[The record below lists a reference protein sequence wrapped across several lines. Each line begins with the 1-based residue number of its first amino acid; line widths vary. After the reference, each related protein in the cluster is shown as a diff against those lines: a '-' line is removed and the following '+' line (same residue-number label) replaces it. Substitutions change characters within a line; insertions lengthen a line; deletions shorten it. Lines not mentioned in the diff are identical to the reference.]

1 MFPFV
6 YGFTWDTGNVIF
18 LGLFFSVVVVIG
30 TTVAVALRRAIDD
43 FKLHK
48 QEVIRWESDFHDL
61 PSAARKCRHEFTGEF
76 KQRTCDNRFDCRDCI
91 THAKLV
97 AHSAEAGARGE
108 IAGEG
113 NQKLFGFDM
122 PLDRMYHRGH
132 TWVHQE
138 EDGTVTVGIDDL
150 GSRLVGTPDS
160 LELPAPG
167 TKVLAY
173 GTGWH
178 MKKNGTDIRVVA
190 PIDGEV
196 IETGNTDKGWYL
208 RLKPFG
214 EKADT
219 RHLLRGNEVKPW
231 LMREMERLQ
240 LVLAVEG
247 VGSSLADGGEPVKD
261 FAKSYPSADWDMV
274 LGEMFLEP

>member
-6 YGFTWDTGNVIF
+6 YGFTWDTGNIIF

-30 TTVAVALRRAIDD
+30 TTVGIALRRSLND

-48 QEVIRWESDFHDL
+48 QEAIRWESDFHDL
-61 PSAARKCRHEFTGEF
+61 PVAARKCRHEFTGEF
-76 KQRTCDNRFDCRDCI
+76 KQRTCDNRFDCRDCV
-91 THAKLV
+91 THAGLV
-97 AHSAEAGARGE
+97 AHHPAESVMISGGE
-108 IAGEG
+108 EG
-113 NQKLFGFDM
+113 SQKLFGFEM
-122 PLDRMYHRGH
+122 PLDRLYHRGH

-150 GSRLVGTPDS
+150 GSRLVGTPDAV
-160 LELPAPG
+160 ELPKLG
-167 TKVLAY
+167 TRLLAY

-190 PIDGEV
+190 PVDGEV
-196 IETGNTDKGWYL
+196 IETGGPDKGWYL
-208 RLKPFG
+208 RLKTVA
-214 EKADT
+214 ESVDT
-219 RHLLRGNEVKPW
+219 RHLLRGKEIKPW

-240 LVLAVEG
+240 FALAVEG

-261 FAKSYPSADWDMV
+261 FAKSYPSADWDSV